1 MADKSRRYRRP
12 ISNSQTPTT
21 AVNTA
26 TVENK
31 PAYTA
36 PIKQATVESTITTH
50 NFSRDL
56 MWTGVVTLIIAVLL
70 VVALMTIPH

>member
-1 MADKSRRYRRP
+1 MPYKSKKNRR
-12 ISNSQTPTT
+12 ISTNPTSNTTVNAT
-21 AVNTA
+21 A
-26 TVENK
+26 VENK

-36 PIKQATVESTITTH
+36 PAKPISVESIITTA

-56 MWTGVVTLIIAVLL
+56 KWTGIVTVIIAVLL

>member
-1 MADKSRRYRRP
+1 MPYKSKKNRRIATSP
-12 ISNSQTPTT
+12 TSNTT
-21 AVNTA
+21 VNATA
-26 TVENK
+26 VENK

-36 PIKQATVESTITTH
+36 PAKPASVESIITTA

-56 MWTGVVTLIIAVLL
+56 MWTGIVTVIIAVLL